1 MQLFLKLLSGKANS
15 EDPDQTDPSKKK
27 RQKSMQNYLACK
39 VLKHSM
45 LGKNFSI
52 LMFFSY
58 FRLKT
63 GFDIG
68 DNMHEISKPV
78 LGGKIRKI
86 IQNVISWSAEIIT
99 QHAKHYYRRL
109 LLGEIRYV

>member
-1 MQLFLKLLSGKANS
+1 
-15 EDPDQTDPSKKK
+15 
-27 RQKSMQNYLACK
+27 
-39 VLKHSM
+39 
-45 LGKNFSI
+45 
-52 LMFFSY
+52 MFFSY

-68 DNMHEISKPV
+68 ENLHEISKPV
-78 LGGKIRKI
+78 FWEKIRKI

-109 LLGEIRYV
+109 LLGAHLHHNLFITQLLGSIA